1 MTDRRDALHAA
12 LSFAVSELDAVHGP
26 DDTGRMCVTC
36 GAADGSWP
44 CVSRMVT
51 DDLRGLI
58 EGDAS

>member
-1 MTDRRDALHAA
+1 MSEPRDAFHAP
-12 LSFAVSELDAVHGP
+12 LSFAVSELDAVHHP
-26 DDTGRMCVTC
+26 DRTGRMCVTC